1 MGVFDEDGQE
11 WTIERMLS
19 QKITPENILEATK
32 KIRPILSGLGPTH
45 QCGVLADLVA
55 TWLAGHAPAAR
66 ADVFEVLLLM
76 IRELVP
82 ENEREIFG
90 QAGHPSA
97 GNGPDQTDWDA
108 VIVAVHRIK

>member
-55 TWLAGHAPAAR
+55 TWLAVMRRRH
-66 ADVFEVLLLM
+66 
-76 IRELVP
+76 
-82 ENEREIFG
+82 
-90 QAGHPSA
+90 
-97 GNGPDQTDWDA
+97 GPTYS
-108 VIVAVHRIK
+108 RYCS

>member
-1 MGVFDEDGQE
+1 MGVFDEGGQE

-45 QCGVLADLVA
+45 QAGVPADLVA
-55 TWLAGHAPAAR
+55 IWLAGHAPVAR
-66 ADVFEVLLLM
+66 ADVFETLLLM

-82 ENEREIFG
+82 DYAWRR
-90 QAGHPSA
+90 P
-97 GNGPDQTDWDA
+97 P
-108 VIVAVHRIK
+108 VHRQTEAHPWSPSGLR